1 MITYAYERVSSKD
14 QNLERQET
22 AIRNYRPNISDAN
35 IFKDK
40 VTGKTFDREHYNEMK
55 IILEHL
61 SKVNATND
69 LIEVVF
75 EEMDRLGRDK
85 ESIKKELQ
93 WYKDRGIYIRILE
106 LPSTLVDIDSN
117 NKWVMDMVTNI
128 LIEVYATMAQQELEK
143 RAKRQTEG
151 IIEAQKK
158 GIKFGR
164 QPIQLNETEFMTVYN
179 SWKAAEINAR
189 QAMNI
194 LGIKPNTFYRRVKE
208 YEATQNIQPK
218 ATKTNEAAI

>member
-106 LPSTLVDIDSN
+106 LPSTLVDIDSD

-164 QPIQLNETEFMTVYN
+164 QPIQLNESEFMTVYN

>member
-22 AIRNYRPNISDAN
+22 AIRNFRPNISNAN

-164 QPIQLNETEFMTVYN
+164 QPIQLNESEFMTVYN

-218 ATKTNEAAI
+218 ATKTNEAVI

>member
-164 QPIQLNETEFMTVYN
+164 QPIQLNESEFMTVYN
-179 SWKAAEINAR
+179 SWKASEINAR

-194 LGIKPNTFYRRVKE
+194 LGVKPNTFYRRVKE

-218 ATKTNEAAI
+218 ATKTNEAVI

>member
-164 QPIQLNETEFMTVYN
+164 QPIQLNESEFMTVYN
-179 SWKAAEINAR
+179 SWKASEINAR

-208 YEATQNIQPK
+208 YEATISQSSDNK
-218 ATKTNEAAI
+218 FSE

>member
-22 AIRNYRPNISDAN
+22 AIRNYRPNISNAN

-164 QPIQLNETEFMTVYN
+164 QPIQLNESEFMTVYN

-194 LGIKPNTFYRRVKE
+194 LGVKPNTFYRRVKE
-208 YEATQNIQPK
+208 YEATISQSSDNK
-218 ATKTNEAAI
+218 FSK

>member
-35 IFKDK
+35 IFRDK

-164 QPIQLNETEFMTVYN
+164 QPIQLNESEFMTVYN

-208 YEATQNIQPK
+208 YEATISQSPDNK
-218 ATKTNEAAI
+218 FSK

>member
-22 AIRNYRPNISDAN
+22 AIRNFRPNISDAN

-164 QPIQLNETEFMTVYN
+164 QPIQLNESEFMTVYN

-208 YEATQNIQPK
+208 YEAIQNIQPK

>member
-93 WYKDRGIYIRILE
+93 WYKNHGIYIRILE

-164 QPIQLNETEFMTVYN
+164 QPIQLNESEFMTVYN

-194 LGIKPNTFYRRVKE
+194 LGIKPNTFYLRVKE

-218 ATKTNEAAI
+218 ATKTNEAVI

>member
-22 AIRNYRPNISDAN
+22 AIRNFRPNISDAN

-164 QPIQLNETEFMTVYN
+164 QPIQLNESEFMTVYN

-194 LGIKPNTFYRRVKE
+194 LGVKPNTFYRRVKE
-208 YEATQNIQPK
+208 YEATISQSSDNK
-218 ATKTNEAAI
+218 FLK

>member
-22 AIRNYRPNISDAN
+22 AIRNYRSNISDAN

-164 QPIQLNETEFMTVYN
+164 QPIQLNESEFMTVYN

-218 ATKTNEAAI
+218 ATKTNEAVI

>member
-208 YEATQNIQPK
+208 YEATISQSSDNK
-218 ATKTNEAAI
+218 FSK

>member
-164 QPIQLNETEFMTVYN
+164 QPIQLNESEFMTVYN

-194 LGIKPNTFYRRVKE
+194 LGVKPNTFYRRVKE
-208 YEATQNIQPK
+208 YEAIQNIQPK

>member
-22 AIRNYRPNISDAN
+22 AIRNYRPNISNAN

-164 QPIQLNETEFMTVYN
+164 QPIQLNESEFMTVYN
-179 SWKAAEINAR
+179 SWKASEINAR

-194 LGIKPNTFYRRVKE
+194 LGVKPNTFYRRVKE
-208 YEATQNIQPK
+208 YEAAQKIQPK
-218 ATKTNEAAI
+218 ATKTNEAVI

>member
-22 AIRNYRPNISDAN
+22 AIRNFRPNISDAN

-164 QPIQLNETEFMTVYN
+164 QPIQLNESEFMTVYN
-179 SWKAAEINAR
+179 SWKASEINAR

-218 ATKTNEAAI
+218 ATKTNEAVI

>member
-22 AIRNYRPNISDAN
+22 AIRNYRSNISDAN
-35 IFKDK
+35 IFRDK

-164 QPIQLNETEFMTVYN
+164 QPIQLNESEFMTVYN

>member
-61 SKVNATND
+61 SKVNTTND

-164 QPIQLNETEFMTVYN
+164 QPIQLNESEFMTVYN

-208 YEATQNIQPK
+208 YEATQNSQPK
-218 ATKTNEAAI
+218 STKTNEAAI

>member
-22 AIRNYRPNISDAN
+22 AIRNYRPNISNAN

-164 QPIQLNETEFMTVYN
+164 QPIQLNESEFMTVYN

-218 ATKTNEAAI
+218 ATKTNEAVI

>member
-22 AIRNYRPNISDAN
+22 AIRNYRPNISNAN

-164 QPIQLNETEFMTVYN
+164 QPIQLNESEFMTVYN

-194 LGIKPNTFYRRVKE
+194 LGVKPNTFYRRVKE

-218 ATKTNEAAI
+218 ATKTNEAVI

>member
-93 WYKDRGIYIRILE
+93 WYKDHGIYIRILE
-106 LPSTLVDIDSN
+106 LPSTLVDIVSN

-164 QPIQLNETEFMTVYN
+164 QPIQLNESEFMTVYN

-218 ATKTNEAAI
+218 ATKTNEAVI

>member
-22 AIRNYRPNISDAN
+22 AIRNYRPNISNAN

-164 QPIQLNETEFMTVYN
+164 QPIQLNESEFMTVYN
-179 SWKAAEINAR
+179 SWKASEINAR

-194 LGIKPNTFYRRVKE
+194 LGVKPNTFYRRVKE
-208 YEATQNIQPK
+208 YEATQKIQPK
-218 ATKTNEAAI
+218 ATKTNEAVI

>member
-93 WYKDRGIYIRILE
+93 WYKDHGIYIRILE

-164 QPIQLNETEFMTVYN
+164 QPIQLNESKFMTVYN
-179 SWKAAEINAR
+179 SWKASEINAR

>member
-164 QPIQLNETEFMTVYN
+164 QPIQLNESEFMTVYN

-208 YEATQNIQPK
+208 YEATISQSSDNK
-218 ATKTNEAAI
+218 FSK

>member
-22 AIRNYRPNISDAN
+22 AIRNFRPNISDAN

-164 QPIQLNETEFMTVYN
+164 QPIQLNESEFMTVYN

-194 LGIKPNTFYRRVKE
+194 LGVKPNTFYRRVKE
-208 YEATQNIQPK
+208 YEAIQNIQPK

>member
-22 AIRNYRPNISDAN
+22 AIRNDRPNISNAN

-164 QPIQLNETEFMTVYN
+164 QPIQLNESEFMTVYN
-179 SWKAAEINAR
+179 SWKASEINAR

-194 LGIKPNTFYRRVKE
+194 LGVKPNTFYRRVKE
-208 YEATQNIQPK
+208 YEATQKIQPK
-218 ATKTNEAAI
+218 ATKTNEAVI

>member
-69 LIEVVF
+69 QIEVVF

-164 QPIQLNETEFMTVYN
+164 QPIQLNESEFMTVYN

>member
-93 WYKDRGIYIRILE
+93 WYKDHRIYIRILE
-106 LPSTLVDIDSN
+106 LPSPLVDIDSN

-164 QPIQLNETEFMTVYN
+164 QPIQLNESEFMTVYN

-218 ATKTNEAAI
+218 ATKTNEAVI

>member
-22 AIRNYRPNISDAN
+22 AIRNFRPNISDAN

-164 QPIQLNETEFMTVYN
+164 QPIQLNESEFMTVYN

-208 YEATQNIQPK
+208 YEASDNK
-218 ATKTNEAAI
+218 FSK

>member
-164 QPIQLNETEFMTVYN
+164 QPIQLNESEFMTVYN

-218 ATKTNEAAI
+218 AAKTNEAAI

>member
-22 AIRNYRPNISDAN
+22 AIRNYRPNISNAN

-61 SKVNATND
+61 SKVNATKD
-69 LIEVVF
+69 RIEVVF

>member
-22 AIRNYRPNISDAN
+22 AIRNYRPNISNAN

-164 QPIQLNETEFMTVYN
+164 QPIQLNESEFMTVYN
-179 SWKAAEINAR
+179 SWKASEINAR

-194 LGIKPNTFYRRVKE
+194 LGVKPNTFYRRVKE

-218 ATKTNEAAI
+218 ATKTNEAVI